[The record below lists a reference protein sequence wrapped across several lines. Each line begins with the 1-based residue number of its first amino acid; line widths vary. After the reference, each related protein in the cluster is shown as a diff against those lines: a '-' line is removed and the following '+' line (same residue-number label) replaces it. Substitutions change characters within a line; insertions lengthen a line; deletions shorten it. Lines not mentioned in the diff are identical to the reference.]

1 MAPDKPTV
9 SSAPFSRADR
19 AEGFTAREPADAT
32 GESRDDRFYT
42 HMLTVLSVSSG
53 MVGVCLTA
61 IGLIGIL
68 KSLNEIE
75 ILVDDLLALATLLF
89 AVAAVLSFLGMRAA
103 ATRRWR
109 HFVRVLDVVFSIG
122 LLLVVAATILLT
134 WVVI

>member
-1 MAPDKPTV
+1 MPTEKPTLTD
-9 SSAPFSRADR
+9 ARTARTDR
-19 AEGFTAREPADAT
+19 GETLGAREPAPSA
-32 GESRDDRFYT
+32 EHDDRFYT
-42 HMLTVLSVSSG
+42 HLLTVLSVSSG

-89 AVAAVLSFLGMRAA
+89 AIAAVLSFLGMRAA
-103 ATRRWR
+103 VTRRWR
-109 HFVRVLDVVFSIG
+109 HFVRVLDAVFSLG
-122 LLLVVAATILLT
+122 LLLVVVATILLT